1 MNSVLASLMITAV
14 LSILPQPTYQA
25 RDFVEPQLIRTTV
38 YTSYSDNSK
47 TADGSVPREGMCAA
61 RKEDIGK
68 TAILYRVDDD
78 GSIGGMIGV
87 FEITDCGGHEG
98 LKNGTRVDV
107 FRDTKERCQEW
118 VSDIGDYTYI
128 QIIDAQG

>member
-1 MNSVLASLMITAV
+1 MNSVLASLLVTASLTV
-14 LSILPQPTYQA
+14 LPQPTYPA
-25 RDFVEPQLIRTTV
+25 RDFTEPQLIRTTV
-38 YTSYSDNSK
+38 YTSYGDDAK

-61 RKEDIGK
+61 REEDIGK

-87 FEITDCGGHEG
+87 FEITDCGGHPG

-107 FRDTKERCQEW
+107 YRDSFERCQEW

-128 QIIDAQG
+128 QILDAVG